1 MMWAQIVMGMIGLF
15 GGIIIASALG
25 ALLVGLGIIPRY
37 AGITK
42 TADKIGLY
50 EDATV
55 LGAVFGNLVF
65 LYHWNIPVGWIGLAI
80 LGICFGIYL
89 GSWIIALGEVVN
101 LFAIMARRIGL
112 TKGIGWVILSIAIGK
127 TLGSLYL
134 FFQL

>member
-1 MMWAQIVMGMIGLF
+1 MGAQILMGMIGLF

-42 TADKIGLY
+42 TAEKISLY

-55 LGAVFGNLVF
+55 LGALFGNLVF
-65 LYHWNIPVGWIGLAI
+65 LYHWEISVGWIGLAVI
-80 LGICFGIYL
+80 GFLFGVYL

-101 LFAIMARRIGL
+101 LFAIMARRVGL
-112 TKGIGWVILSIAIGK
+112 TKGIGWVILSMAAGKMIG
-127 TLGSLYL
+127 SWML